1 MSLYFFSFFLMKEKG
16 SSISSCPSW
25 VVLLFFHGKRKGVIF
40 FPPFKDPKW
49 QLLLCLYCLL
59 LSQHCLALTACV
71 GAQQGTLIIFSLPQV
86 LPSQASPSFFSPLWA
101 SLFSFCL
108 LVSLRRQQYA
118 PLKAYHL
125 QRIEKEIN
133 KLRGRGELSKLPLP
147 QLQLQGGNKGG
158 GSRQRVGKNLRCN
171 AENPYSEM
179 QQIGYSLQCVNLSF
193 PALMYHLFFPMLCL
207 KYFLSWREW
216 SFSNSRA

>member
-108 LVSLRRQQYA
+108 LVPLRRQQYA

-158 GSRQRVGKNLRCN
+158 
-171 AENPYSEM
+171 AADSEWERILGATLKTPI
-179 QQIGYSLQCVNLSF
+179 QKCSKLDIPFSVSISHSQL
-193 PALMYHLFFPMLCL
+193 LCTI
-207 KYFLSWREW
+207 
-216 SFSNSRA
+216 SFSRCSV